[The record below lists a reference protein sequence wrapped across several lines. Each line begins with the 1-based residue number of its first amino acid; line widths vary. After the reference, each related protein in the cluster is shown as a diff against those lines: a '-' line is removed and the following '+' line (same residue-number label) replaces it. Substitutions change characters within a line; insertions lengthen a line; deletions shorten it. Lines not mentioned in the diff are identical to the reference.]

1 MPQQDVVDTSMSLL
15 KCPPHKQE
23 GRTRFISERG
33 FSPVRS
39 GQARVTRT
47 LVNATLDPG
56 QASPP
61 LLCTAIGDEATSR
74 ANMRCATATTRE

>member
-1 MPQQDVVDTSMSLL
+1 MLERLRQLGRRRRRGCPS
-15 KCPPHKQE
+15 KCTVNQRKEVFQS
-23 GRTRFISERG
+23 GQI
-33 FSPVRS
+33 RS
-39 GQARVTRT
+39 GARNST

-74 ANMRCATATTRE
+74 ANMRCAKATTRE